1 MQHEKIKITYILFQ
15 IEKALGFE
23 WVADNINKDKFEL
36 SIISIGVSE
45 NSIFEQFCKIR
56 GIEFHRIEYHTKKDI
71 FAATLKT
78 FFLLRKIKPKAVHCH
93 IFEANLIGLTA
104 ALLAGIKMRIY
115 TRHHSTYHH
124 STSPSGVK
132 YDKYCNKIATHIIAI
147 SENVKTVL
155 VNMEGVSPKKIHLIH
170 HGFDLGFFNNISAER
185 QEKVKRKYN
194 PEDRHP
200 VIGVISRYTEWKGI
214 KYTILAFLRLLEKY
228 PNALLIL
235 ANAKGKD
242 KEIIELIKKLP
253 EKNYIE
259 IVFEEDNAAMYK
271 LFDVF
276 VHVPVDSEIEAF
288 GQIYIEALA
297 VGIPSVFTLS
307 GVAREFIVNK
317 ENALVV
323 DFRSAE
329 QIFDAVCSILQDG
342 DLREKIIQNGKKAI
356 EKNFSLPMFI
366 EKLEKIYLS

>member
-1 MQHEKIKITYILFQ
+1 M
-15 IEKALGFE
+15 
-23 WVADNINKDKFEL
+23 
-36 SIISIGVSE
+36 
-45 NSIFEQFCKIR
+45 
-56 GIEFHRIEYHTKKDI
+56 
-71 FAATLKT
+71 
-78 FFLLRKIKPKAVHCH
+78 
-93 IFEANLIGLTA
+93 
-104 ALLAGIKMRIY
+104 
-115 TRHHSTYHH
+115 
-124 STSPSGVK
+124 
-132 YDKYCNKIATHIIAI
+132 
-147 SENVKTVL
+147 
-155 VNMEGVSPKKIHLIH
+155 
-170 HGFDLGFFNNISAER
+170 
-185 QEKVKRKYN
+185 
-194 PEDRHP
+194 
-200 VIGVISRYTEWKGI
+200 ISRYTEWKGI

-342 DLREKIIQNGKKAI
+342 DLREKIIQNGKRAI

>member
-194 PEDRHP
+194 PEGRHP

-342 DLREKIIQNGKKAI
+342 DLREKIIQNGKRAI
-356 EKNFSLPMFI
+356 EKNFSLPIFI